1 MPVTS
6 VRHSLMPGGHTMQCW
21 FCSVRDAD
29 EAHALHLEMYGD
41 VDAKKTSSETKIA
54 YNVRHIDVPRCA
66 DCHSRHVIAFYALIL
81 AGAMALGLVAAILV
95 AVFADLAGWVWGL
108 WAGLA
113 AGLLLG
119 ALAIRF
125 LILKGIN
132 SVHQARTQYPDIVAL
147 LEKCYR
153 FGRRPKGPIPESD
166 QPCEPPDTQA

>member
-1 MPVTS
+1 
-6 VRHSLMPGGHTMQCW
+6 
-21 FCSVRDAD
+21 
-29 EAHALHLEMYGD
+29 MYGD

-95 AVFADLAGWVWGL
+95 AVIADLAGGGWGV

-132 SVHQARTQYPDIVAL
+132 SVHQARTQNPDIVAL